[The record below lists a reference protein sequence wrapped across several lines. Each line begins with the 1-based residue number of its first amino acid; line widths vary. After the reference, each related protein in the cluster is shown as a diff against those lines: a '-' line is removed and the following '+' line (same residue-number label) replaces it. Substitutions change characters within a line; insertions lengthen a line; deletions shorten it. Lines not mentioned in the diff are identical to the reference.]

1 LESRKVN
8 RPTLEPRCSFEEG
21 LGEAD
26 FYKEQLYNI
35 AIKARSGHMAQKK
48 KLQVFIS
55 STYSDLHEE
64 RQAAV
69 EAILTAGH
77 IPAGMELFAA
87 GDESQMTAIKRWID
101 ESDVYMLILGGRYG
115 SIEPKSK
122 KSYIQLEYEYALEKN
137 KPLFA
142 VVINEDY
149 LEKKVKKYGSSVI
162 EKDHPDKLKEFR
174 ELVCSKMV
182 RFWSDP
188 KDIKLS
194 IMETIAEFS
203 NRPDLIGWI
212 PGNET
217 INSGAVAEEIARL
230 IKENTMLKEQMD
242 DLSKTVNKFNG
253 LSFDEMYSLL
263 NSYTLHLETWEDES
277 IQPVKEVM
285 RIVTS
290 KSLSENTTLLHA
302 YWALSR
308 VLSIGVSQNTGNLK
322 PILPSIKKLIEL
334 GLIETEY

>member
-1 LESRKVN
+1 
-8 RPTLEPRCSFEEG
+8 
-21 LGEAD
+21 
-26 FYKEQLYNI
+26 
-35 AIKARSGHMAQKK
+35 MAQKK

-115 SIEPKSK
+115 SIEPKSQ
-122 KSYIQLEYEYALEKN
+122 KSYIELEYQYAVEKG

-149 LEKKVKKYGSSVI
+149 LEKKVKKFGSSVI

-174 ELVCSKMV
+174 SLVCSKMV

-188 KDIKLS
+188 KDIKLA
-194 IMETIAEFS
+194 IMETMADFS
-203 NRPDLIGWI
+203 NREELAGWI
-212 PGNET
+212 PSNEG
-217 INSGAVAEEIARL
+217 INTGMVAEEIAGL
-230 IKENTMLKEQMD
+230 IKENKELREK
-242 DLSKTVNKFNG
+242 LSGISANSVTYNG
-253 LSFDEMYSLL
+253 LLFEEMYSLL
-263 NSYTLHLETWEDES
+263 LSTDVNSKNNSQAFITSAEELARTLGDSEPKLFHYFLLITKLLQRGSIRHYTEMIQNLIEFGLIKWESGTDEDYPEGEYTYA
-277 IQPVKEVM
+277 I
-285 RIVTS
+285 
-290 KSLSENTTLLHA
+290 LSESGMQFLLR
-302 YWALSR
+302 LR
-308 VLSIGVSQNTGNLK
+308 LK
-322 PILPSIKKLIEL
+322 GIIAKAEPYIIDKIRIDINK
-334 GLIETEY
+334 